1 MQGFSAEEEL
11 WAISG
16 GFRTSAFVG
25 KDPETGQVDGEV
37 GSDTA
42 RNPEEGGLRKCTEE
56 QSTQK
61 CEGDPYSQF
70 PDSGPVCQPENETG
84 QPQAEVGLY
93 QRPEEQLFRDGGDQC
108 DKKDLLHCP
117 ALKLCLQQRTHVAND
132 GDCLSGQPLQYLKCT
147 SCEYSQK
154 QRLKEIGK

>member
-93 QRPEEQLFRDGGDQC
+93 QSSEE
-108 DKKDLLHCP
+108 
-117 ALKLCLQQRTHVAND
+117 
-132 GDCLSGQPLQYLKCT
+132 
-147 SCEYSQK
+147 
-154 QRLKEIGK
+154 